1 MDYGSAIWGTKKY
14 QKCETIQNRAMRTFL
29 GVTKATPVVGMYG
42 ELGWLP
48 PSYRHQISCVK
59 LWYRLCLLE
68 KERVTRRV
76 ADWDYLCNSKRRN
89 GWHHDI
95 KDILTRCNLQ
105 NIYESR
111 DVSNLSESRLIHLTK
126 DVLMNDFVTEW
137 KRSISDY
144 SRLDI
149 YCGIKSKYEME
160 IYISSCVGKFY
171 RSTIAKLRLGVFPL
185 KVETGRYRNIPHS
198 QRVCSSCN
206 KQAVDNTQH
215 FLLVCEK
222 HKQLWEKFFK
232 TVSEKLNIQFV
243 NMFCVDR
250 LSILLSHSLV
260 VNDTAKYAIEAY
272 RNR

>member
-1 MDYGSAIWGTKKY
+1 M
-14 QKCETIQNRAMRTFL
+14 
-29 GVTKATPVVGMYG
+29 
-42 ELGWLP
+42 
-48 PSYRHQISCVK
+48 
-59 LWYRLCLLE
+59 E

-76 ADWDYLCNSKRRN
+76 AEWDYRCNSKRRS

-126 DVLMNDFVTEW
+126 DVLMNDYVTEW
-137 KRSISDY
+137 KRFISDY
-144 SRLDI
+144 SCLDI

-160 IYISSCVGKFY
+160 IDISSCVSKFY

-185 KVETGRYRNIPHS
+185 KVETGRYRHIPHS

-206 KQAVDNTQH
+206 KQAVENTEH

-222 HKQLWEKFFK
+222 HKQLREKLFK

-243 NMFCVDR
+243 NMSCVDR

-272 RNR
+272 RKPLIFL

>member
-1 MDYGSAIWGTKKY
+1 ME
-14 QKCETIQNRAMRTFL
+14 Q
-29 GVTKATPVVGMYG
+29 
-42 ELGWLP
+42 
-48 PSYRHQISCVK
+48 
-59 LWYRLCLLE
+59 
-68 KERVTRRV
+68 ERVTHRV
-76 ADWDYLCNSKRRN
+76 ADWDYLCNSKRRS

-111 DVSNLSESRLIHLTK
+111 DVSNLSESRLIHSTK
-126 DVLMNDFVTEW
+126 DVLMKILSQNGNAPFQITPVW
-137 KRSISDY
+137 
-144 SRLDI
+144 
-149 YCGIKSKYEME
+149 
-160 IYISSCVGKFY
+160 
-171 RSTIAKLRLGVFPL
+171 
-185 KVETGRYRNIPHS
+185 TGRYRNIPHS

-206 KQAVDNTQH
+206 KQAVENTEH

-222 HKQLWEKFFK
+222 HKQLREKLFK

-243 NMFCVDR
+243 NMSCVDR